1 MAYSIVYSQSAER
14 QLRKL
19 DRPVAAR
26 ILAFMERV
34 KALSNPRSTGEA
46 LHGDTLGMFWKYRVG
61 DWRLVVS
68 IKDSVLPIEVIEI
81 DHRSKV
87 YRERPPGMPASIH
100 ANRSQRIYRGLT
112 TVVLNEV
119 CARSIVIKR

>member
-1 MAYSIVYSQSAER
+1 MAYSIAYSQGAER

-26 ILAFMERV
+26 ILAFMDRV

-46 LHGDTLGMFWKYRVG
+46 LHGDKLGMFWKYRVG

-68 IKDSVLPIEVIEI
+68 IKDSVLLIEVIEI
-81 DHRSKV
+81 DHRSTV
-87 YRERPPGMPASIH
+87 YR
-100 ANRSQRIYRGLT
+100 
-112 TVVLNEV
+112 
-119 CARSIVIKR
+119 